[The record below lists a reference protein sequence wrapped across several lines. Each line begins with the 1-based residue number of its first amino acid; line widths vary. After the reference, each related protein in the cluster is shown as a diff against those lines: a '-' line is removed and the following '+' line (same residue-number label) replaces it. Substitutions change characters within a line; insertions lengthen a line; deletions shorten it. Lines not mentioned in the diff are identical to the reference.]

1 MISQSVFWL
10 FWSGSACKF
19 PSISSVFH
27 CQWLCRVSFTPFL
40 PPRLPELT
48 SQELLPEIC
57 WNTFLLKAVTG
68 MLAWQAS
75 FFSSTS
81 FLLLKYFAHAVWIV
95 FSGYGTASL
104 HFFYN
109 RTKMLWLI
117 SFYFY
122 HSPVSRSGRRFL
134 CCCQTFKMA
143 GKTPDSA
150 SSVELL
156 VTVHSYVTSVTF
168 CSWNLLRW

>member
-1 MISQSVFWL
+1 M
-10 FWSGSACKF
+10 
-19 PSISSVFH
+19 FH

-75 FFSSTS
+75 FFFSFNKFSVVEIFCS
-81 FLLLKYFAHAVWIV
+81 CCLNCVLRVWDCLALFLLQQNKDVVIDFFFFFFTFTIV
-95 FSGYGTASL
+95 LYPELGKIA
-104 HFFYN
+104 
-109 RTKMLWLI
+109 
-117 SFYFY
+117 
-122 HSPVSRSGRRFL
+122 L
-134 CCCQTFKMA
+134 CCCQTFNMA
-143 GKTPDSA
+143 AKTPDSA

-156 VTVHSYVTSVTF
+156 VTVHQCHSVLETI
-168 CSWNLLRW
+168 WDDNQ

>member
-1 MISQSVFWL
+1 M
-10 FWSGSACKF
+10 
-19 PSISSVFH
+19 FH

-75 FFSSTS
+75 FFFLSTS

-95 FSGYGTASL
+95 FSGYGTAL
-104 HFFYN
+104 LYFFYN

-117 SFYFY
+117 FFFFFTFTIVLY
-122 HSPVSRSGRRFL
+122 PELGKIAL
-134 CCCQTFKMA
+134 CCCQTFNMA
-143 GKTPDSA
+143 AKTPDSA

-156 VTVHSYVTSVTF
+156 VTVHQCHSVLETV
-168 CSWNLLRW
+168 WDDNQ